1 MSNGIYQQEA
11 QVCSVPGTTLLEMW
25 CDNDTVNWCERS
37 ATGVIPLSSVMFSPV
52 INEV

>member
-11 QVCSVPGTTLLEMW
+11 QVCSVQGTTLLEMW
-25 CDNDTVNWCERS
+25 WDDDTVNWCERS
-37 ATGVIPLSSVMFSPV
+37 ATGVTPLSSVIFSPV